1 MRLALAL
8 KALCDEIG
16 LPAFCKT
23 SGSTGLH
30 VLVPL
35 GRQCT
40 YEQSRQLGE
49 LLARV
54 IVAAEPEIATIT
66 RAVEGRGGRVY
77 LDYLQNG
84 HGRLL
89 VSAYSVRPLPGA
101 PVSAPLE
108 WHEVGPGL
116 DPRAFTIRNLPA
128 RLGGPAHEQLLGV
141 LELRPDLGAALQRLG
156 QRLATG

>member
-1 MRLALAL
+1 MAENCAPRTNVWSSRVKSLAQPDWCILDLDPKGAPFEHVVRLALAL

-66 RAVEGRGGRVY
+66 RAVEGRGG
-77 LDYLQNG
+77 
-84 HGRLL
+84 
-89 VSAYSVRPLPGA
+89 
-101 PVSAPLE
+101 
-108 WHEVGPGL
+108 
-116 DPRAFTIRNLPA
+116 
-128 RLGGPAHEQLLGV
+128 
-141 LELRPDLGAALQRLG
+141 G
-156 QRLATG
+156 QHAIKGYR